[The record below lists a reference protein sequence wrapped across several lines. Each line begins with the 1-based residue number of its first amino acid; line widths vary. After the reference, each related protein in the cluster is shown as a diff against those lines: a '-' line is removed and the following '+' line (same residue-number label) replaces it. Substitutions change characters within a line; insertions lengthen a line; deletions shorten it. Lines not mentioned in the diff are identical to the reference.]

1 VAEGEHRQDERG
13 WPRAAVA
20 LLGVA
25 VAAMVVRCLGFEWVF
40 VGDEVFFPPG
50 DAQYHLRRSLYTFVN
65 WPSVLLWDA
74 YINYPDGAAVAWPP
88 LFDFALGTVGRL
100 LVADARQFEYVA
112 AWAPPVFGALTTIP
126 IYLAARLVGSRAEA
140 ILAVCF
146 FALFPMSVNFTRI
159 GNADHHC
166 AVAFIGAWLLL
177 LCMKAVSCESES
189 RRPWL
194 LLGVGLTAARAAL
207 LFTWHGSLLYLAL
220 TESTLLLGAAL
231 LGRRAVF
238 AVTGLSALA
247 TAVVVAPFV
256 LTPPTPLG
264 GPYSAIALSRLHLV
278 AVVAKFPLFAFTG
291 RAPVRAAELSWGYFA
306 YLIPVAPL
314 VALWTA
320 RRRGRMRPA
329 ALVLALWAAFF
340 GALAMVQRRY
350 GNDLGPAASVV
361 FALLLSGA
369 GHRAAGLLGRG
380 PRVAG
385 VLAAALGIALLAP
398 PLRAVYLPHALGSIR
413 ALRGADL
420 DGDRVEASV
429 RGSLTRFC
437 QQLRRVTPETSGFF
451 DPEQAPEYGVVA
463 HANLGHAIQ
472 YVGRRGTPTD
482 PFWAFIG
489 PENWDRAFGLLQAE
503 TEAEGLALAEQLRA
517 RYVVTMPSAAA
528 GSLEGRLHQRDGLA
542 GSSLPR
548 IERFRLVAEAP
559 RGGRP
564 IGDIFGSGP
573 RGVIPYKLFE
583 IVPGAVLEAKAAPGT
598 EVVAR
603 LALVT
608 PLGRR
613 IPFIARAT
621 ADREGIARL
630 RVAYPSQGGDSGEPA
645 APVRAAGTYRVQVG
659 DEWFEVTVSLAQVR
673 RGARVA
679 VAPGGA

>member
-1 VAEGEHRQDERG
+1 
-13 WPRAAVA
+13 VA

-25 VAAMVVRCLGFEWVF
+25 VAAVVVRCLGFEWVF

-100 LVADARQFEYVA
+100 LATDARQFETVA

-126 IYLAARLVGSRAEA
+126 IYLAARLVGSRTEA
-140 ILAVCF
+140 ILAACF

-177 LCMKAVSCESES
+177 LCMKVVSCESAS

-194 LLGVGLTAARAAL
+194 LLGVGLTAARATL

-220 TESTLLLGAAL
+220 TELTLLLGGAL
-231 LGRRAVF
+231 LGRREIF

-264 GPYSAIALSRLHLV
+264 GPYSAIALSRLHLIAVVATAAVGLALWFLEARRPGRSAPARIGWIAVISLAAV
-278 AVVAKFPLFAFTG
+278 AVVLLAPGPRQGLDPALRFLTMSDGVGLHTGEQFPLFAFTG

-306 YLIPVAPL
+306 YLIPLAPL
-314 VALWTA
+314 GAV
-320 RRRGRMRPA
+320 GRLLRCAGPGSAPLRQRSGAGRLGGLRPA
-329 ALVLALWAAFF
+329 AL
-340 GALAMVQRRY
+340 G
-350 GNDLGPAASVV
+350 
-361 FALLLSGA
+361 SGA
-369 GHRAAGLLGRG
+369 WRRQPARRA
-380 PRVAG
+380 
-385 VLAAALGIALLAP
+385 
-398 PLRAVYLPHALGSIR
+398 
-413 ALRGADL
+413 
-420 DGDRVEASV
+420 EASV

-451 DPEQAPEYGVVA
+451 DPAQAPEYGVVA

-517 RYVVTMPSAAA
+517 RYVVTMPTAAA
-528 GSLEGRLHQRDGLA
+528 GSLEGRLHRRDGLA

-548 IERFRLVAEAP
+548 IERFRLIAEAP

-564 IGDIFGSGP
+564 IGDLFGGGP

-583 IVPGAVLEAKAAPGT
+583 IVPGALLEAKAAPGA
-598 EVVAR
+598 EVVAHAFR
-603 LALVT
+603 SSPERPPTARESRDCAS
-608 PLGRR
+608 P
-613 IPFIARAT
+613 IPPRAAT
-621 ADREGIARL
+621 AASPPPRFAL
-630 RVAYPSQGGDSGEPA
+630 RVPTASRWATS
-645 APVRAAGTYRVQVG
+645 
-659 DEWFEVTVSLAQVR
+659 
-673 RGARVA
+673 
-679 VAPGGA
+679 